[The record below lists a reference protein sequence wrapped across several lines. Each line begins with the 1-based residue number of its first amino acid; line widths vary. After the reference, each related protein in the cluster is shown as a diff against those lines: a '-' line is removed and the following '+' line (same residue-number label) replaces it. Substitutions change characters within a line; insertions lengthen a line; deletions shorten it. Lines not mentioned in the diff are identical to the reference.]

1 MGSLIDFIESE
12 AKANAAFHIANGEAM
27 AKEGNTLLGLLLAG
41 AGGMAAYFVGLAG
54 KGAPN
59 WQLAG
64 VGGAATYLFIV
75 AGLTLWSCLWVR
87 PIWPPANEPA
97 NFPLDGF
104 DVDAVRIGDLPNR
117 QACITANRERN
128 DSVGMWLNR
137 CRALAAATP
146 IIAIAC
152 AAVALAV

>member
-12 AKANAAFHIANGEAM
+12 AKVNAAFHVANSEAL
-27 AKEGNTLLGLLLAG
+27 AKEGNTLLSLLLAG
-41 AGGMAAYFVGLAG
+41 AGGLSAYFVALAG
-54 KGAPN
+54 KDVPT

-64 VGGAATYLFIV
+64 VGGAAAYLFIL

-97 NFPLDGF
+97 NFPLEGF
-104 DVDAVRIGDLPNR
+104 DVDAVRIGEIPNR

-128 DSVGMWLNR
+128 DSIGMWLNR

-146 IIAIAC
+146 IIAISGV
-152 AAVALAV
+152 AVALVV